1 MIEAVDYYLP
11 PYCASLH
18 KIIIERERV
27 KGKEENKKKE
37 RVISGT
43 QKSICATGLI
53 KAAVRNNDNVHKR
66 DIYLLRKRFYTI
78 IIFALMFVRFKYCYK
93 HV

>member
-27 KGKEENKKKE
+27 KGKEENKKK
-37 RVISGT
+37 R
-43 QKSICATGLI
+43 KS
-53 KAAVRNNDNVHKR
+53 DFR
-66 DIYLLRKRFYTI
+66 DTKEHL
-78 IIFALMFVRFKYCYK
+78 CYRS
-93 HV
+93 H